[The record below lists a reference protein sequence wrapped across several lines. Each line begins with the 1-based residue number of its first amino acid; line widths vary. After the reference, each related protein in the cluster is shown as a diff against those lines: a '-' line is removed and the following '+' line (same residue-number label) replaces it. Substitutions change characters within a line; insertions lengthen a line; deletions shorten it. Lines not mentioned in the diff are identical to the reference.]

1 MAKKHEEL
9 VEDWRAMK
17 AKLEDQLKT
26 VDDDVHPTHG
36 LFTKET
42 LQRWIV
48 ELDDLIIKY
57 SFEI

>member
-1 MAKKHEEL
+1 MAIIHDL

-17 AKLEDQLKT
+17 AKLERQLET
-26 VDDDVHPTHG
+26 MDDEFHTTHG
-36 LFTKET
+36 HTAKET
-42 LQRWIV
+42 IQRWIV

>member
-1 MAKKHEEL
+1 MAKNDEL
-9 VEDWRAMK
+9 VKDWQTMK
-17 AKLEDQLKT
+17 DKLEEQLDAIEKAP
-26 VDDDVHPTHG
+26 HHEHG
-36 LFTKET
+36 LFAKET

>member
-1 MAKKHEEL
+1 MARLQTL

-17 AKLEDQLKT
+17 AKLEQQLEHLENVE
-26 VDDDVHPTHG
+26 VDEKHHT
-36 LFTKET
+36 LKEK
-42 LQRWIV
+42 LRVWIV

>member
-1 MAKKHEEL
+1 MASIKDL

-17 AKLEDQLKT
+17 AKLEQQLEHIDHAGSGSEHHHTLKQ
-26 VDDDVHPTHG
+26 
-36 LFTKET
+36 T

>member
-1 MAKKHEEL
+1 MAKKETL

-17 AKLEDQLKT
+17 DTLEEHLDAIEKAP
-26 VDDDVHPTHG
+26 HHEHG
-36 LFTKET
+36 LLAKET
-42 LQRWIV
+42 IRRWIV

>member
-1 MAKKHEEL
+1 MAAFEHL

-17 AKLEDQLKT
+17 AKLEQQLAHLENAEIDAQHHT
-26 VDDDVHPTHG
+26 V
-36 LFTKET
+36 KQT

>member
-1 MAKKHEEL
+1 MAIIHDL

-17 AKLEDQLKT
+17 AKLELQLET
-26 VDDDVHPTHG
+26 IDDEFHSTHG
-36 LFTKET
+36 PTARET
-42 LQRWIV
+42 IQRWIV